1 MAALTKD
8 RNTVRR
14 DGVQYSDPVAA
25 STRIYAGALVCL
37 NASGNAVPGS
47 VSTTLKARGVA
58 QEQVDNSSGA
68 AGDKRVETRRGVFP
82 FANSA
87 STDEIT
93 RADIG
98 NSAYIVDDQTVAKTH
113 ATNTRS
119 VAGVI
124 RDVDSDGVWIEI

>member
-1 MAALTKD
+1 M
-8 RNTVRR
+8 
-14 DGVQYSDPVAA
+14 
-25 STRIYAGALVCL
+25 CL